1 MSSPN
6 PDTRTRILRSA
17 WKLLEGAS
25 GQGVRMADIAKE
37 AGISRQAV
45 YLHFPKRSE
54 LLIATTRHIDEVL
67 DVDARLAASRG
78 AATGPAR
85 LDAFI
90 EAWGNYI
97 PEIHGI
103 AKALL
108 AMKDTDAAAAAAWSD
123 RMQAVRQGC
132 EAAVQAL
139 KADGVLASE
148 YAPKQATDILWTL
161 LSVRNWEQLTQECG
175 WSQNRYV
182 ETMQMVARRVLLDGA
197 GAP

>member
-1 MSSPN
+1 MSSTN
-6 PDTRTRILRSA
+6 LDTRTRILRSA
-17 WKLLEGAS
+17 WKLLEADG

-54 LLIATTRHIDEVL
+54 LLIATTRFIDETL
-67 DVDARLAASRG
+67 DIDTRLAASRG
-78 AATGPAR
+78 AASGTAR

-90 EAWGNYI
+90 QAWGNYI

-108 AMKDTDAAAAAAWSD
+108 AMKDTDAAADAAWSD

-139 KADGVLASE
+139 KADGALAPE

-175 WSQNRYV
+175 WSQKRYI
-182 ETMQMVARRVLLDGA
+182 ETTQMVARRVLLDGA

>member
-17 WKLLEGAS
+17 WKLLEADG
-25 GQGVRMADIAKE
+25 GQGVRMADIAKD

-54 LLIATTRHIDEVL
+54 LLIATTRFIDETL
-67 DVDARLAASRG
+67 DIDTRLATSRSAASG
-78 AATGPAR
+78 TAR

-90 EAWGNYI
+90 QAWGNYI

-139 KADGVLASE
+139 KADGALAPE

-175 WSQNRYV
+175 WSQKRYI
-182 ETMQMVARRVLLDGA
+182 ETTQMVARRVLLDGA